1 MPNLREYH
9 DAFHAALSVFPVMEP
24 KVSIVTPS
32 FNQAR
37 YIEQTLC
44 SVLEQ
49 DYPNVEHI
57 IFDGGSKD
65 GTLDILRR
73 YESRGVRWTSEPDK
87 GQSDAINKG
96 FRAATGDI
104 IGWINS
110 DDWYARGAFRV
121 VMDYFRDHPEAQWV
135 YGNNFFTDPEGRVI
149 RRLRTTRYTWQRLLY
164 TRLLIPQPGIFLR
177 RRVLDDCGLLD
188 VELDSVMDYEWWLRI
203 ASKFEPHFIDRFL
216 AYFRIHHASKTGQD
230 NARWTALWRREHSE
244 TLRHYERKSA
254 VRVKDR
260 AGRWLASADKKVARL
275 ARAVTESRPV
285 PLHCAPRVVVLINLI
300 APYRVPLFNALND
313 HHDIEPQVWALA
325 AAEDR
330 QWQVAETLMRFPHR
344 TLCGT
349 TLRLPG
355 QAMAER
361 RFVHFNPDLLASL
374 WRERPDAVVA
384 AEFGP
389 ASLQAALYCAATG
402 ATLISWSE
410 TTPQFEQYVDAIQ
423 RATRR
428 WLLRRAGACI
438 ATSSASREKYLL
450 YGANPGNIFI
460 SLQTTDVPTIEA
472 RCRQQQ
478 PDRARLRRELGWSES
493 DVVAL
498 YVGSF
503 VKLKG
508 LDALLKAFA
517 AAAAEMPRL
526 RLALVGSG
534 EEEMALKQQ
543 ARELGI
549 EPRVQ
554 WMPYRQQPELWDVY
568 GCCDLFV
575 LPTRRDTFGV
585 VVLEAMA
592 AGLPVL
598 CSRFAGAVNDLV
610 ADGGNGWVID
620 PDDTAGIARRIV
632 ALARNDSL
640 RAAMGA
646 ESRKSAGK
654 AAPAAAAA
662 EFHRAILHGLASSRR
677 R

>member
-1 MPNLREYH
+1 
-9 DAFHAALSVFPVMEP
+9 MEP

-37 YIEQTLC
+37 YIERTLL

-49 DYPNVEHI
+49 HCPNVEHI
-57 IFDGGSKD
+57 VFDGDSKD
-65 GTLDILRR
+65 GTVDILRR
-73 YESRGVRWTSEPDK
+73 YEPHGVRWTSEKDK

-121 VMDYFRDHPEAQWV
+121 VLDYFRDHPEAQWV

-149 RRLRTTRYTWQRLLY
+149 RRFRATPYTWRRLLY

-177 RRVLDDCGLLD
+177 RRVLDECGLLD
-188 VELDSVMDYEWWLRI
+188 VELDAVMDYEWWLRI

-216 AYFRIHHASKTGQD
+216 AYFRIHDTSKTGHGSAKW
-230 NARWTALWRREHSE
+230 NELWWREHLQ
-244 TLRHYERKSA
+244 TLQRYEQSSG
-254 VRVKDR
+254 VRLKGR
-260 AGRWLASADKKVARL
+260 AGRLLAGVEKKAARVAW
-275 ARAVTESRPV
+275 AATEPRRVS
-285 PLHCAPRVVVLINLI
+285 LHCSPRVVVLINLI
-300 APYRVPLFNALND
+300 APYRVPLFNALD
-313 HHDIEPQVWALA
+313 AHHDMETQVWALA

-330 QWQVAETLMRFPHR
+330 QWQVAEAMIRFPHR
-344 TLCGT
+344 TLRGT
-349 TLRLPG
+349 TVQLPG
-355 QAMAER
+355 QAMADR
-361 RFVHFNPDLLASL
+361 RFVHFNTDLLASL

-389 ASLQAALYCAATG
+389 ASLQAAAYCALTG
-402 ATLISWSE
+402 AALISWSE
-410 TTPQFEQYVDAIQ
+410 TTPQFEQYVDGVQ
-423 RATRR
+423 RAARR

-438 ATSSASREKYLL
+438 ATSSASREKYLH
-450 YGANPGNIFI
+450 YGAKLGDVFV
-460 SLQTTDVPTIEA
+460 SLQTTDVPGIGA
-472 RCRQQQ
+472 RCLQQQ
-478 PDRARLRRELGWSES
+478 ADRARLRQELGWAES

-498 YVGSF
+498 YVGNLI
-503 VKLKG
+503 KLKG

-517 AAAAEMPRL
+517 AAVKETPRL

-534 EEEMALKQQ
+534 DEEAALKQQ
-543 ARELGI
+543 ADALGI
-549 EPRVQ
+549 GARVQ

-568 GCCDLFV
+568 ARSDLFV

-610 ADGGNGWVID
+610 ADGKNGWAID
-620 PDDTAGIARRIV
+620 PENTIELSQRLV
-632 ALARNDSL
+632 ALAQDGNL
-640 RAAMGA
+640 RTAMGA
-646 ESRKSAGK
+646 ESRQRARLAS
-654 AAPAAAAA
+654 PEAAAA
-662 EFHRAILHGLASSRR
+662 EFHRAVLHGLMACRR